1 MKLRL
6 CMRCEPTPKQW
17 WETFGIGDT
26 TKPIFITEVW
36 KNEEIKLGAPICFL
50 FDVTKHRKKKKGVRK
65 TKRLLRTFT
74 STEPFLSPDDI
85 VMIGIGPV
93 PTLNYQGGPI
103 ELLKVRPI

>member
-1 MKLRL
+1 MVGNVRYRRYYKADFYNRSLEKR
-6 CMRCEPTPKQW
+6 RNQV
-17 WETFGIGDT
+17 GSSH
-26 TKPIFITEVW
+26 
-36 KNEEIKLGAPICFL
+36 L
-50 FDVTKHRKKKKGVRK
+50 FSVRRHKTQEKGVR
-65 TKRLLRTFT
+65 TPKRLLRTFT

>member
-1 MKLRL
+1 
-6 CMRCEPTPKQW
+6 MRCEPTPKQW